1 MIPGCGSR
9 RLSLRCRHP
18 NFTINGETSS
28 SNIKAVKE
36 ILDGKRFPWV
46 IHLLSRN
53 DTSLTTG
60 EREGREGEG
69 VNIET

>member
-18 NFTINGETSS
+18 NFTINGEASS

-46 IHLLSRN
+46 IVVLPKLPN
-53 DTSLTTG
+53 DKIPVTG
-60 EREGREGEG
+60 EGKK
-69 VNIET
+69 